1 MGITIEAWVRE
12 SRDDLLKIL
21 RGEGLDYSEVEY
33 RPTNWPMP
41 PRLIF
46 DGINVEPSIPSELYI
61 TDTTF
66 RDGQQAFYAYSPG
79 DVKGLF
85 KLLSELDNGSG
96 RLSRSEF
103 FLYTERD
110 RRIVKA
116 VAELGLR
123 YPKVIGWGRARV
135 DDVRLVKE
143 SGLDEMVM
151 LMSISDI
158 HIKTKFNTT
167 RARAAEKYLEAAEE
181 AMRNGI
187 ALRCSLE
194 DVTRADVLGFVI
206 PFVSKLLRLGEKY
219 GVPLTIKLP
228 DTTGVGVPYPTASL
242 PYSIP
247 KLIWVMRNLLKI
259 PSNALEFHG
268 HGDYH
273 MAVANAVAA
282 WIYGAGINN
291 GTLLGIGERAG
302 NVPIEALVV
311 WYGRLKGSFDGMEP
325 RVISKIVEY
334 FRSMGYSVPRHQ
346 PIVGSNAFATAA
358 GIHIDAQSK
367 DPETYLSMDPSLIGM
382 REVILIGPYTGRSGI
397 AHVLR
402 SIGVNVSKNDDA
414 VERVYRAIVKLYD
427 EGRLREPMSEEEFMR
442 SMSELLNGEYVKA
455 K

>member
-1 MGITIEAWVRE
+1 
-12 SRDDLLKIL
+12 
-21 RGEGLDYSEVEY
+21 
-33 RPTNWPMP
+33 MP

-46 DGINVEPSIPSELYI
+46 DGISVEPNTPSELYI

-66 RDGQQAFYAYSPG
+66 RDGQQAFYAYSPS

-110 RRIVKA
+110 RRIVNA
-116 VAELGLR
+116 VKGLGLK

-135 DDVRLVKE
+135 EDVRLVKE

-158 HIKTKFNTT
+158 HIKAKFNTT
-167 RARAAEKYLEAAEE
+167 RARVVEKYLEAAEE
-181 AMRNGI
+181 AMRSGI

-194 DVTRADVLGFVI
+194 DVTRADVLGFVV
-206 PFVSKLLRLGEKY
+206 PFVNKLLRLRDKY
-219 GVPLTIKLP
+219 GASLVIKLP

-247 KLIWVMRNLLKI
+247 KLIWVMRSLLKI

-282 WIYGAGINN
+282 WVYGAGINN

-311 WYGRLKGSFDGMEP
+311 WYSRLKGSFDGMEP
-325 RVISKIVEY
+325 RVISRIVEY
-334 FRSMGYSVPRHQ
+334 FKGMGYSVPRHQ
-346 PIVGSNAFATAA
+346 PIVGSNAYATAA

-367 DPETYLSMDPSLIGM
+367 DPETYLSMDPSLVGM
-382 REVILIGPYTGRSGI
+382 RETILIGPYTGRSGI
-397 AHVLR
+397 AHVLKG
-402 SIGVNVSKNDDA
+402 IGVNAGKNDET
-414 VERVYRAIVKLYD
+414 VERVYRAVVRLYD
-427 EGRLREPMSEEEFMR
+427 EGRLREPMSEEEFIK
-442 SMSELLNGEYVKA
+442 SMSGLINGESVKFNET
-455 K
+455 